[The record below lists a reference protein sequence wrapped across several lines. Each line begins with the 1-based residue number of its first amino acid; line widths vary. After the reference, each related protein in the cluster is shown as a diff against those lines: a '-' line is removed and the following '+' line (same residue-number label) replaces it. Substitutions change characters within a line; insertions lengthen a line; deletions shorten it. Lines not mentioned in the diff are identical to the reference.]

1 MAVTGGADATIAAI
15 QAWKARI
22 RPATIAAGGEAAEYV
37 RLEIRHNLE
46 RRQYPPSSPPWE
58 PPARRSGFLQE
69 NVYITELDSD
79 SGVMERIFPSTV
91 YARIQELGGITGAGH
106 HTHLPPRPYVGPV
119 REKVPPDVR
128 DIFAEHW
135 LGTYPGR

>member
-1 MAVTGGADATIAAI
+1 MAAAGGADATIAAL

-37 RLEIRHNLE
+37 RLEIRYNLE
-46 RRQYPPSSPPWE
+46 RSQYPPSSPPGE

-69 NVYITELDSD
+69 NVFITELDSD
-79 SGVMERIFPSTV
+79 SGVMERIYPSTV

-106 HTHLPPRPYVGPV
+106 RTRLLARPYVGPV
-119 REKVPPDVR
+119 RETVTPEVR
-128 DIFAEHW
+128 DIFVEHW